1 MTTLQGWST
10 SPEYQYE
17 NNPPSNVDHLPF
29 PFVSATLTANPSGRL
44 LCQICG
50 SDNVHPAPNR
60 SDTETPCTH
69 GDLVRSVA
77 LGEDFVVSGSYDL
90 SIKVCRYVVKSQLGY
105 CPNELYR
112 SGIVKLAL

>member
-1 MTTLQGWST
+1 LVDMTTLQGWST

-17 NNPPSNVDHLPF
+17 NNPPSNVDHLPL
-29 PFVSATLTANPSGRL
+29 PFVSATLSSNTGGRL

-60 SDTETPCTH
+60 SVTTETHCTH

-90 SIKVCRYVVKSQLGY
+90 SIKVCFFA
-105 CPNELYR
+105 ND
-112 SGIVKLAL
+112 